1 MRLVTNIHRSVVN
14 RTFLLSMALCL
25 FVAGC
30 IDSTHQSN
38 NSTDVPVTTAE
49 LPELLPLQTLLA
61 PAEYVAPQI
70 SPNGRWISYIAP
82 LDGVPNF
89 FVAPSDQPKSGQ
101 AVTSFTDRGVQA
113 TDISGVV
120 MYSWHADSEHII
132 YPVDYDGDENWDIHI
147 VNIVSGEER
156 NLTPSPGI
164 KTQIIASDRNSPNE
178 VVILVNER
186 HPMLPD
192 VYRLNLQTGLRENIL
207 MNPGKVLGF
216 LADDNLK
223 LRLAVAINAEGGIDI
238 SRISDDKEF
247 DTFMQISAEDLPA
260 LTTSSSQKIIRLNQS
275 NEHLYLY
282 DVEGRDTT
290 AFISLNLSSGEK
302 KVIAQDKRA
311 DLAGILY
318 EPLTNKPLAYATNW
332 TRTSWHAIDSSVAP
346 DIEFLNQAAEG
357 DWNVVSQTDDNNKW
371 IVQDMLSHKPVR
383 FFIYDRIR
391 KSSDQLFTSTPALE
405 GLPLSKLHPY
415 IVQTDDGLDLVSYLL
430 LPPWTDP
437 DEDGRPSEPL
447 PVIVLVHGGPSD
459 ERAQFAYGP
468 FLHWLANRGY
478 GILYVNFRGSA
489 GFGKAYMNGQTREW
503 GGRMHQDILDQVDW
517 AIREEIV
524 DPAKVAILGG
534 SYGGY
539 EVLVAMTMTPE
550 KFACGIDLVGP
561 SNLEIFMPHWDVDR
575 MSVVLG
581 DPRTEEGRAFLRS
594 RSPINFADQTR
605 HPILIGQGAKDSR
618 VPQDQS
624 DMIVDIM
631 NKNGT
636 AVTYALYPDEGHGLM
651 RTANSFSFWAMSEVF
666 LAGCLDGRSYPI
678 GDALEGS
685 SVEVPVGAELIP
697 GLTEALNKQN
707 RQP

>member
-1 MRLVTNIHRSVVN
+1 VRLVTNIHRSVVN

-61 PAEYVAPQI
+61 PAGYVAPQI

-82 LDGVPNF
+82 LDGVANF

-318 EPLTNKPLAYATNW
+318 EPLTNKPLA
-332 TRTSWHAIDSSVAP
+332 
-346 DIEFLNQAAEG
+346 
-357 DWNVVSQTDDNNKW
+357 
-371 IVQDMLSHKPVR
+371 
-383 FFIYDRIR
+383 
-391 KSSDQLFTSTPALE
+391 
-405 GLPLSKLHPY
+405 
-415 IVQTDDGLDLVSYLL
+415 
-430 LPPWTDP
+430 
-437 DEDGRPSEPL
+437 
-447 PVIVLVHGGPSD
+447 
-459 ERAQFAYGP
+459 
-468 FLHWLANRGY
+468 
-478 GILYVNFRGSA
+478 
-489 GFGKAYMNGQTREW
+489 
-503 GGRMHQDILDQVDW
+503 
-517 AIREEIV
+517 
-524 DPAKVAILGG
+524 
-534 SYGGY
+534 
-539 EVLVAMTMTPE
+539 
-550 KFACGIDLVGP
+550 
-561 SNLEIFMPHWDVDR
+561 
-575 MSVVLG
+575 
-581 DPRTEEGRAFLRS
+581 
-594 RSPINFADQTR
+594 
-605 HPILIGQGAKDSR
+605 
-618 VPQDQS
+618 
-624 DMIVDIM
+624 
-631 NKNGT
+631 
-636 AVTYALYPDEGHGLM
+636 
-651 RTANSFSFWAMSEVF
+651 
-666 LAGCLDGRSYPI
+666 
-678 GDALEGS
+678 
-685 SVEVPVGAELIP
+685 
-697 GLTEALNKQN
+697 
-707 RQP
+707 